1 MASKHLVE
9 DEAIRSAVR
18 EFRILPER
26 SEVEPFTGKSLQQ
39 TPSFSQLSSQQP
51 VAKLPR
57 SKSTGT
63 LNGLGDDE
71 LNVPR
76 KQWRKCKTKREGRS
90 RPKFTRSREE
100 SSESDQ

>member
-1 MASKHLVE
+1 MAVHATKYVGKTRDYWNCGKGNMASKHLAE

-26 SEVEPFTGKSLQQ
+26 PDAEPFTRKPLQQ

-63 LNGLGDDE
+63 LMAL
-71 LNVPR
+71 
-76 KQWRKCKTKREGRS
+76 
-90 RPKFTRSREE
+90 
-100 SSESDQ
+100 